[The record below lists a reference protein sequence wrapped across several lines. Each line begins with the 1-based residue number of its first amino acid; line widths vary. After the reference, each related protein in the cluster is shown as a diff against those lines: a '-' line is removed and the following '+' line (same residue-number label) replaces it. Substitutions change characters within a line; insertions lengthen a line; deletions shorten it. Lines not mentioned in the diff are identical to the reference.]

1 MNTELYIPTASPLA
15 DCVTAIWEVK
25 GRQDVSEVILP
36 QGVTEIIF
44 NFGEQIEGMMPYRNL
59 PLQTPRCFVQGMQT
73 HSIIAGYKGQQNLM
87 GIRLLPH
94 QVQPLLNVR
103 PVEIKNNL
111 IDLCL
116 VHPLFDQLWHRL
128 AELNSFQQRVLLLE
142 QQLPILS
149 VNTCSRSKF
158 LSQLFLSG
166 EQERFQTV
174 DHLAKEVCYST
185 RQLNRV
191 VHEIFG
197 LSAEELTTYKKF
209 VKAVSLVHSTN
220 ESLTGIAYLSGFYD
234 QAHFCRV
241 FKSFAG
247 MTANQYRRQKSDLP
261 FHIFSN

>member
-1 MNTELYIPTASPLA
+1 MNHDIYIPTASPLA
-15 DCVTAIWEVK
+15 DYVTAIWEVK
-25 GRQDVSEVILP
+25 GKQDVSEIILP
-36 QGVTEIIF
+36 QGITEIIF
-44 NFGEQIEGMMPYRNL
+44 NFGERIEGQMPFSNTSI
-59 PLQTPRCFVQGMQT
+59 QTPRCFVQGMQT

-87 GIRLLPH
+87 GIRLQPH
-94 QVQPLLNVR
+94 QVQSLLNVK

-111 IDLCL
+111 VDLCL

-128 AELNSFQQRVLLLE
+128 AELDNFNKRVLLLE

-149 VNTCSRSKF
+149 GSTCSRSQF

-174 DHLAKEVCYST
+174 DHLAKEVCYSS

-209 VKAVSLVHSTN
+209 VRAVSLIHSTA

-241 FKSFAG
+241 FKSFSG
-247 MTANQYRRQKSDLP
+247 MTANQYRKQKSDLP